1 MNGRRRLYS
10 GVLWMA
16 TSCIT
21 HPCSDEWQEEVVKW
35 SFMNGDVVQQFP
47 KGHVSLILGS
57 IGSKHLVQKIK
68 AFRYPKIFFLH
79 CSKNKLNLPRKNRA
93 CWSRCNDIQ
102 YVRILCQISVSWF
115 CTYTR
120 PTASTP
126 ACHRLGFYA
135 ENMTILPQWL

>member
-1 MNGRRRLYS
+1 
-10 GVLWMA
+10 MA

-47 KGHVSLILGS
+47 KGHVSLVLGS

-93 CWSRCNDIQ
+93 CWSRCNDICPDSMPDICKL
-102 YVRILCQISVSWF
+102 ILYIYSSHCIHSGLSQARFLCGEYDYFAPMIIIII
-115 CTYTR
+115 Y
-120 PTASTP
+120 
-126 ACHRLGFYA
+126 
-135 ENMTILPQWL
+135 NMCL